1 MVHLQFVRW
10 LSPAICHLLPAV
22 ERDPEDNTEA
32 CHAYESFTK
41 RAESNLRQGIVYA
54 FE

>member
-10 LSPAICHLLPAV
+10 FSLVICHLLPAV
-22 ERDPEDNTEA
+22 ERDPENNTEA
-32 CHAYESFTK
+32 CHAYESFSK

-54 FE
+54 FK